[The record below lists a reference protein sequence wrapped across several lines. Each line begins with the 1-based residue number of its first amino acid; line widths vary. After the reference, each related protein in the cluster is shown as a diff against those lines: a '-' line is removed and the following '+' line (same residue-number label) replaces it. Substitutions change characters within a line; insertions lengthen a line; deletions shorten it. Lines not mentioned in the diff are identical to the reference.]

1 MIRKFLFHPTN
12 GFAKP
17 DTLSVITYLDW
28 WCLRG
33 WLVAEK
39 VGSILFKAVFQSL
52 VLWWMFCVRSV
63 DVLIS

>member
-33 WLVAEK
+33 WLVAERLGRYFLK
-39 VGSILFKAVFQSL
+39 QFFN
-52 VLWWMFCVRSV
+52 LWCSGGCSAF
-63 DVLIS
+63 DQ